1 MPTCGKCD
9 EPLEHDPERPYRK
22 MHPGCR
28 ADAPGKRVRP
38 PKPPRVCTTCSERP
52 AKNKRGP
59 AVCEEC
65 LAHRVTKERRC
76 GDCDGPF
83 RTQNNST
90 RCAPCTYKRR
100 KEYTQHSCAK
110 CDTLIDHRAKHCGNC
125 TTRGPKRFPVGTR
138 KVDTD
143 GYVRVK
149 TVHGWRSEHV
159 HVMQEHLG
167 RLLQRGETVH
177 HRNGVRGDNR
187 VENLELWAKSQPSGQ
202 RVADLLAWAH
212 EIIERYGDAPV

>member
-1 MPTCGKCD
+1 M
-9 EPLEHDPERPYRK
+9 
-22 MHPGCR
+22 
-28 ADAPGKRVRP
+28 
-38 PKPPRVCTTCSERP
+38 
-52 AKNKRGP
+52 
-59 AVCEEC
+59 
-65 LAHRVTKERRC
+65 
-76 GDCDGPF
+76 
-83 RTQNNST
+83 
-90 RCAPCTYKRR
+90 
-100 KEYTQHSCAK
+100 
-110 CDTLIDHRAKHCGNC
+110 
-125 TTRGPKRFPVGTR
+125 
-138 KVDTD
+138 
-143 GYVRVK
+143 RVK